1 MIAAESVFDAKVDDT
16 IMGKPDGLANIEDD
30 WPFSNVVPLSG
41 DVTNQIL
48 KLIIRRN
55 ICQIINSISECI

>member
-1 MIAAESVFDAKVDDT
+1 MDKRFDPFGLIVAESVFDAKDDE
-16 IMGKPDGLANIEDD
+16 IIIGKPDGLADIDDD

-48 KLIIRRN
+48 KL
-55 ICQIINSISECI
+55 